1 MARFYRYDLL
11 FAVDHLSR
19 FLTKWTVA
27 CDKKLKRLV
36 AYLNC
41 TETTALRSVVGD
53 DLSKCF
59 LAIFSDA
66 DFAGS
71 LLDSKSTSGCF
82 VAIVGP
88 NTFAPLTA
96 ICKTQTC
103 VSHSSTESEIV
114 ALDFAL
120 RTEGLPLLM
129 LIQHL
134 TGGIYDSS
142 KRGKGNCV

>member
-1 MARFYRYDLL
+1 M
-11 FAVDHLSR
+11 
-19 FLTKWTVA
+19 
-27 CDKKLKRLV
+27 
-36 AYLNC
+36 AYLNL
-41 TETTALRSVVGD
+41 TEGMTLRSIVGD
-53 DLSKCF
+53 ELSKCH

-82 VAIVGP
+82 VAVVGP

-96 ICKTQTC
+96 ICKTQSC

-129 LIQHL
+129 LMQHL
-134 TGGIYDSS
+134 TGGLYDAE
-142 KRGKGNCV
+142 KRGASFHGPKAVVFEDNEAVIKIAQK

>member
-1 MARFYRYDLL
+1 MIKIEKIGSLL
-11 FAVDHLSR
+11 ELHERDDF
-19 FLTKWTVA
+19 
-27 CDKKLKRLV
+27 
-36 AYLNC
+36 
-41 TETTALRSVVGD
+41 EIVGD
-53 DLSKCF
+53 DLSKCH

-82 VAIVGP
+82 VAVVGP

-96 ICKTQTC
+96 ICKIQSC
-103 VSHSSTESEIV
+103 VRHSSTETEIV

-129 LIQHL
+129 LMQRL
-134 TGGIYDSS
+134 TGGLYDAEKHGASFHGQKPLSLRTTKPLS
-142 KRGKGNCV
+142 KLCKRKGPWHCGTS